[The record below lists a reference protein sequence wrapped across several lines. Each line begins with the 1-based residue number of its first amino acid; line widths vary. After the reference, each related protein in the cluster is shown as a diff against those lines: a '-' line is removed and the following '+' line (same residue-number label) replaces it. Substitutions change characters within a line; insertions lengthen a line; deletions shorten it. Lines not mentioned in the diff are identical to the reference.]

1 MTPKTVQENLATS
14 VKDECKC
21 CGKNH
26 RIYRCDIFKNLSI
39 KIRSQLIKVK
49 QLCFNCFR
57 PGHQSEDCSGSRC
70 KEGGQKHNTLHHCE
84 QKNVVKKPDNATQ
97 QTSAKV
103 KTDDKNFTGE
113 ATHEKSQDKFFLQ
126 TAIIPL
132 EINGELFHVRGVLDS
147 ASQNNLITEAAAQH
161 LQVRRRN
168 QTTRICGVREN
179 EVCDI
184 KGQVHLLIR
193 PSDNE
198 PISITALIL
207 QKLTNI
213 LPSRQINIDN
223 WKKVKELQ
231 LADPR
236 LNDPQEIDTIIGA
249 AHYENLM
256 IGNNKN
262 KEQTGSIF
270 FIGSQFWLACNWTTK
285 QQQRTYFTTTDVSCQ

>member
-1 MTPKTVQENLATS
+1 MRHLQKPVNQNQIST
-14 VKDECKC
+14 D
-21 CGKNH
+21 
-26 RIYRCDIFKNLSI
+26 
-39 KIRSQLIKVK
+39 
-49 QLCFNCFR
+49 
-57 PGHQSEDCSGSRC
+57 QSETVVLQLFSTWTSKWGLFWISMQRRWTEAQHSSSLWAEKCSEKTRHRNTADISKGEDRWQKFYRWGNSW
-70 KEGGQKHNTLHHCE
+70 KISGQ
-84 QKNVVKKPDNATQ
+84 V
-97 QTSAKV
+97 
-103 KTDDKNFTGE
+103 
-113 ATHEKSQDKFFLQ
+113 FLQ

-147 ASQNNLITEAAAQH
+147 ASQNNLITEAAAQR
-161 LQVRRRN
+161 LQVRRRK

-198 PISITALIL
+198 PISITASIL

-223 WKKVKELQ
+223 WKTVKELQ

-262 KEQTGSIF
+262 K
-270 FIGSQFWLACNWTTK
+270 
-285 QQQRTYFTTTDVSCQ
+285 